1 MLLALLKDEDA
12 TKPSSARKDKSL
24 CISSWRKLMK
34 ISFLLFLLFHYDSNL
49 KIRLTK
55 TTQHYSC
62 DSTEPNLWINFA
74 SWRNHR
80 MKSRGLKFADS
91 TEPCTSTRLDEPRK
105 KPSPELFASSD
116 QMSLSLTTRALVKN
130 SAVCCLFNW
139 KKNLDILWFVPFLQI
154 KISFMIFCLGSG

>member
-1 MLLALLKDEDA
+1 
-12 TKPSSARKDKSL
+12 
-24 CISSWRKLMK
+24 MK

-139 KKNLDILWFVPFLQI
+139 KKTW
-154 KISFMIFCLGSG
+154 IFCDLFLFYKLKLVL